1 MLWKL
6 SDQLSNDQQELKII
20 EEAIGDHQYFHILET
35 TEWKIPVD
43 LYEFDITSATKSKL
57 DILKK
62 MLMTLAQNDRG
73 ISSKDASDFLRV
85 DPLFVDDL
93 IHQMERTGLLEKTS
107 DNYSLTK
114 IGQSQL
120 AAGTVLGEPKVE
132 HFKFYLNALQNVVLN
147 DVDTNP
153 FIYSESEDDEEIQL
167 YRYRKKETDLENKIL
182 EETEVKQYL
191 IDSGQPFEIG
201 GKEKIIS
208 KIEPLE
214 LKNRKHGKVIEFRL
228 YDLAKDEV
236 FTRVWNGALS
246 QFDESLENQI
256 NELESETWREKYH
269 EEILDK
275 VPNRYERLKKLMQQD
290 EVEQKNGKRKD
301 RMIELL
307 RGIDIRERFLSS
319 FEQTRRKML
328 MVSPWIST
336 SVMDREMF
344 NRLEKFAAEG
354 KTLYISWGIA
364 KHLKNE
370 DRAPDAE
377 LIKRI
382 RSIQHKDGTPA
393 IFIRWF
399 GNQHNKEIVIDQN
412 TLLLGSFNWLS
423 YRGDYNLRHESVMVT
438 SEGDL
443 ILETSH
449 MIEEKFIHELE
460 RELQVILNYPPQ
472 DLEAIM
478 LKRWMKE
485 LIMLDS
491 QFEKRKELAERLTQ
505 HLRNENKQN
514 LILELAKLWLVYDK
528 EEMGA
533 HDYLKEL
540 LVAHETELATQY
552 FMLALKHVSTSS
564 LWSTAEI
571 FSSHADWFEQFE
583 KFIEAK
589 EELAREIKS
598 KARQSNGKS
607 KKRKRR

>member
-6 SDQLSNDQQELKII
+6 SDQLSSDQQELKII
-20 EEAIGDHQYFHILET
+20 EEAMGDNQYLHILET
-35 TEWKIPVD
+35 IEWKIPVNF
-43 LYEFDITSATKSKL
+43 YELDITSATKSKL

-62 MLMTLAQNDRG
+62 MIMTLAQSEQG
-73 ISSKDASDFLRV
+73 ISAQGASDFLRV
-85 DPLFVDDL
+85 DTLFVDDL
-93 IHQMERTGLLEKTS
+93 IQQMERTGLLENAV
-107 DNYSLTK
+107 DVYRLTK
-114 IGQSQL
+114 VGQVQL
-120 AAGTVLGEPKVE
+120 AAGTVLGEPEVE
-132 HFKFYLNALQNVVLN
+132 RFKFCVNALQNIVLN

-153 FIYSESEDDEEIQL
+153 FIYSESESDVGPPL
-167 YRYRKKETDLENKIL
+167 YRYGGDEVDLKNKIL
-182 EETEVKQYL
+182 EEAEFKQYL

-208 KIEPLE
+208 KIKPLK
-214 LKNRKHGKVIEFRL
+214 LVSRRYGKVIEFRL

-236 FTRVWNGALS
+236 FTRVWNGVLS
-246 QFDESLENQI
+246 KFDESLENQI
-256 NELESETWREKYH
+256 NELENETWREKYH
-269 EEILDK
+269 EEILDQ
-275 VPNRYERLKKLMQQD
+275 VPNRYERLRKLMLQA
-290 EVEQKNGKRKD
+290 EVEEKNGKQT
-301 RMIELL
+301 MIELL
-307 RGIDIRERFLSS
+307 RGIDIRERFLNS
-319 FEQTRRKML
+319 FEQTQRKML

-344 NRLEKFAAEG
+344 NRLEKFASEG
-354 KTLYISWGIA
+354 KTLFISWGIA
-364 KHLKNE
+364 KHLKYE

-377 LIKRI
+377 LIKKI

-393 IFIRWF
+393 VFIRWF
-399 GNQHNKEIVIDQN
+399 GNQHNKEIVIDQK

-438 SEGDL
+438 YEDNL
-443 ILETSH
+443 IRETSQ
-449 MIEEKFIHELE
+449 MIEEKFIDELE
-460 RELQVILNYPPQ
+460 RECQVILNHPPQ

-491 QFEKRKELAERLTQ
+491 QLEKRKELAERLIQ
-505 HLRNENKQN
+505 HLRNENKQD

-540 LVAHETELATQY
+540 LVAHETEVATEY

-564 LWSTAEI
+564 LWSKAEI
-571 FSSHADWFEQFE
+571 FSSHADWFAQFG

-589 EELAREIKS
+589 EELVKENKYRAVE
-598 KARQSNGKS
+598 SNRKS
-607 KKRKRR
+607 KKRKKR